1 MSGHAS
7 DVKLKF
13 EEAVPRRSVV
23 LGEKLKV
30 TQEWRPK
37 TPLGL
42 PMKLATQGTRL
53 REIVG
58 KAEEEGRSKSDV
70 FEVRG
75 KPQEEITDS
84 RVEEAIKISRNF
96 MEYYQDVQGK
106 IKSIGEIGR
115 ALNAPENS
123 RLEKFKR
130 EAGQVKQL
138 LIEVGAYD
146 EDKFEEA
153 VPPLDATPL
162 SSAGWVDGQ
171 ERAQTFLAPSASG
184 VPNVVRQM
192 GYNPKTG
199 NLYGGYR
206 KRRGKSKKRKSKKRK
221 SKKKKRTKKY
231 RR

>member
-1 MSGHAS
+1 MIGAEKMGLFTELKQLMGKLLDIYLIEGKGGSPDDSVERKALTENIKKLLIETWNACGL
-7 DVKLKF
+7 DGEETFVKLQL
-13 EEAVPRRSVV
+13 EGAVPRRSVV

-70 FEVRG
+70 FEDQG
-75 KPQEEITDS
+75 KPLEEITDS
-84 RVEEAIKISRNF
+84 RGEEAIKISRNF

-106 IKSIGEIGR
+106 IKSIGEIDR
-115 ALNAPENS
+115 ALNAPENR

-146 EDKFEEA
+146 EEKFEEA
-153 VPPLDATPL
+153 VAPLDATPL
-162 SSAGWVDGQ
+162 SSAGRVDG
-171 ERAQTFLAPSASG
+171 
-184 VPNVVRQM
+184 
-192 GYNPKTG
+192 
-199 NLYGGYR
+199 
-206 KRRGKSKKRKSKKRK
+206 
-221 SKKKKRTKKY
+221 
-231 RR
+231 